1 MDDGFFQAPERAF
14 GFAFQGFP
22 LDRVAERRDDA
33 AFLAGLGGRADAKVL
48 LIGRDMPIL
57 KRDETRAVLFPWAE
71 LASLGGAKYE
81 ALLGLDADGA
91 PVFAARLP
99 DEAIEQRDDQ
109 SDGFLDRR
117 VLVLPGR
124 DDLELVDLRS
134 IAMQGLVSP
143 EALAMVGTAK
153 AILDWHAR
161 HGFCANC
168 GQPTRVTAAGWRRE
182 CEGCKTQHFPRTDP
196 VVIMLAIDGDRCL
209 LGRQKRF
216 PKGMYSALAGFVEPG
231 ETIEEAVRRE
241 ILEESGVVTG
251 PVRYVASQP
260 WPFPSSLMIGCF
272 ALARETQVRIDEQ
285 ELEDARWFDREEAR
299 SMFEKRHPDALLAP
313 HRMAIAHHLVKYWLD
328 GEL

>member
-1 MDDGFFQAPERAF
+1 MDDAFFQTPERAF

-22 LDRVAERRDDA
+22 LDRVAERRDDS
-33 AFLAGLGGRADAKVL
+33 AFLASLADHGDAQVV

-57 KRDETRAVLFPWAE
+57 KRDASRSILFPYAE
-71 LASLGGAKYE
+71 LAALGSAKFE
-81 ALLGLDADGA
+81 ALLGLDARGA

-117 VLVLPGR
+117 VLVVPGR

-134 IAMQGLVSP
+134 LATQGLFPP
-143 EALAMVGTAK
+143 EALALLGTAK
-153 AILDWHAR
+153 AVLDWHAR
-161 HGFCANC
+161 HGFCAQC

-182 CEGCKTQHFPRTDP
+182 CDACKAQHFPRTDP
-196 VVIMLAIDGDRCL
+196 VVIMLAIDGDKCL
-209 LGRQKRF
+209 LGRQRRF

-241 ILEESGVVTG
+241 ILEESGVETG
-251 PVRYVASQP
+251 QVKYVASQP
-260 WPFPSSLMIGCF
+260 WPFPSSLMIGCL
-272 ALARETQVRIDEQ
+272 ALATNIQVRIDTQ
-285 ELEDARWFDREEAR
+285 ELEDARWFDREEIR

-313 HRMAIAHHLVKYWLD
+313 NRMAIAHHLVKYWLG
-328 GEL
+328 GEP

>member
-1 MDDGFFQAPERAF
+1 MDDAFFQTPERAF

-22 LDRVAERRDDA
+22 LDRVAERRDDS
-33 AFLAGLGGRADAKVL
+33 AFLASLADHGDAQVV

-57 KRDETRAVLFPWAE
+57 KRDASRSILFPYAE
-71 LASLGGAKYE
+71 LAALGSAKFE
-81 ALLGLDADGA
+81 ALLGLDARGA

-117 VLVLPGR
+117 VLVVPGR

-134 IAMQGLVSP
+134 LATQGLFPP
-143 EALAMVGTAK
+143 EALALLGTAK
-153 AILDWHAR
+153 AVLDWHAR
-161 HGFCANC
+161 HGFCAQC

-182 CEGCKTQHFPRTDP
+182 CDACKAQHFPRTDP
-196 VVIMLAIDGDRCL
+196 VVIMLAIDGDKCL
-209 LGRQKRF
+209 LGRQRRF
-216 PKGMYSALAGFVEPG
+216 PKGIYSALAGFVEPG

-241 ILEESGVVTG
+241 ILEESGVETG
-251 PVRYVASQP
+251 QVKYVASQP
-260 WPFPSSLMIGCF
+260 WPFPSSLMIGCL
-272 ALARETQVRIDEQ
+272 ALATNIQVRIDTQ
-285 ELEDARWFDREEAR
+285 ELEDARWFDREEIR

-313 HRMAIAHHLVKYWLD
+313 NRMAIAHHLVKYWLD

>member
-1 MDDGFFQAPERAF
+1 MDDAFFQTPERAF

-22 LDRVAERRDDA
+22 LDRVAERRDDS
-33 AFLAGLGGRADAKVL
+33 AFLASLADHGDAQVV

-57 KRDETRAVLFPWAE
+57 KRDASRSILFPYAE
-71 LASLGGAKYE
+71 LAALGSAKFE
-81 ALLGLDADGA
+81 ALLGLDARGA

-117 VLVLPGR
+117 VLVVPGR

-134 IAMQGLVSP
+134 LATQGLFPP
-143 EALAMVGTAK
+143 EALALLGTAK
-153 AILDWHAR
+153 AVLDWHAR
-161 HGFCANC
+161 HGFCAQC
-168 GQPTRVTAAGWRRE
+168 GQPTSVTAAGWRRE
-182 CEGCKTQHFPRTDP
+182 CDACKAQHFPRTDP
-196 VVIMLAIDGDRCL
+196 VVIMLAIDGDKCL
-209 LGRQKRF
+209 LGRQRRF

-241 ILEESGVVTG
+241 ILEESGVETG
-251 PVRYVASQP
+251 QVKYVASQP
-260 WPFPSSLMIGCF
+260 WPFPSSLMIGCL
-272 ALARETQVRIDEQ
+272 ALATNIQVRIDTQ
-285 ELEDARWFDREEAR
+285 ELEDARWFDREEIR

-313 HRMAIAHHLVKYWLD
+313 NRMAIAHHLVKYWLD